1 LFVVVVDV
9 HGIILW
15 RKVGNNSRSGGSRSK
30 KREWCERKIEDGAMR
45 KETDG
50 NGRKQREGWRGREG
64 VGVEVVQGPKAK
76 AELHRGPLT
85 SIAIQS

>member
-1 LFVVVVDV
+1 MMSTDFSCEGKLATTA
-9 HGIILW
+9 GE
-15 RKVGNNSRSGGSRSK
+15 R
-30 KREWCERKIEDGAMR
+30 RENDGERKIEDGAMR
-45 KETDG
+45 KDTEG

-64 VGVEVVQGPKAK
+64 GAVEVVQGPKAK